1 LLIVLR
7 IKAVVH
13 SVVLLV
19 KMPVAL
25 QLWSV
30 REDCARDL
38 EGTLGAVAEMGY
50 NGVEFAGYHG
60 WSAGR
65 LRALLG
71 ELELRVVGSHVGIRT
86 LVGNELESSI
96 EFNRELGNRFL
107 IVPALPEE
115 MMSSKEAWLEVA
127 DILNGVAERL
137 GPEGMW
143 TGYHNHQVEFQG
155 IDGELPWD
163 IVMESTVDDVV
174 MQFDVGNAML
184 GGVSVEEVFGFMRRY
199 PGRARTVHLKEYSS
213 VDGEA
218 LLGEGETPLREFIGL
233 CESVGGTEWFIV
245 EQGVYPVPPLE
256 SARRCR
262 ENLEGLLG

>member
-1 LLIVLR
+1 MER
-7 IKAVVH
+7 
-13 SVVLLV
+13 
-19 KMPVAL
+19 MPVAL

-38 EGTLGAVAEMGY
+38 AGTLEAVAEMGY
-50 NGVEFAGYHG
+50 DGVEFAGYHG

-65 LRALLG
+65 LRDLLG
-71 ELELRVVGSHVGIRT
+71 DLGLHVAGSHVGIGT
-86 LVGNELESSI
+86 LIEEELERSI
-96 EFNRELGNRFL
+96 DFNRELGNRFL

-115 MMSSKEAWLEVA
+115 MMGSREAWLKVA
-127 DILNGVAERL
+127 GILNGVAERL
-137 GPEGMW
+137 RPEGMR

-155 IDGELPWD
+155 ISGELPWD
-163 IVMESTVDDVV
+163 LVMGSTVDDVV

-184 GGVSVEEVFGFMRRY
+184 GGVSAEDVFGFMRRF

-218 LLGEGETPLREFIGL
+218 LLGEGETPLREFMGL

-245 EQGVYPVPPLE
+245 EQGAYPVPPLE

-262 ENLEGLLG
+262 EILEGLLG